1 MKTRTRNQHV
11 AIIANASTLA
21 KRNAEAADGSPKG
34 SYAVAASPPRVTRSN
49 SAKGA
54 PSPKSGN
61 DRVADPVEESKAS
74 PPVPAEGASPVRG
87 KHADVEALLL
97 AKEKE
102 VVAPAPKS
110 GNDRVADPAEKSKA
124 APPPSPGG
132 ARPVHTGRGKGA
144 DVEALLLARDKEI
157 AALKQELVSR
167 DVVLKGPKITVSTEA
182 ANVPPDS
189 KDYWIDASAK
199 KEKKTSNKI
208 VVKYN
213 DKPKDKPKA
222 DSTTGLKWKGY
233 CVEGCGCA
241 VCVEK
246 REEPSKTAMLNM
258 KRVSKKP
265 ST

>member
-1 MKTRTRNQHV
+1 MHVSMKTRTRNQHV

-74 PPVPAEGASPVRG
+74 PSVPAEGASPVRG

-102 VVAPAPKS
+102 VVASAPKS

-124 APPPSPGG
+124 
-132 ARPVHTGRGKGA
+132 V
-144 DVEALLLARDKEI
+144 
-157 AALKQELVSR
+157 Q
-167 DVVLKGPKITVSTEA
+167 
-182 ANVPPDS
+182 
-189 KDYWIDASAK
+189 DYWIDANAK

-241 VCVEK
+241 KCVEK
-246 REEPSKTAMLNM
+246 REEPSKTEMLDPS

-265 ST
+265 SP

>member
-87 KHADVEALLL
+87 KDADVEALLL
-97 AKEKE
+97 
-102 VVAPAPKS
+102 
-110 GNDRVADPAEKSKA
+110 SKN
-124 APPPSPGG
+124 
-132 ARPVHTGRGKGA
+132 
-144 DVEALLLARDKEI
+144 KEI
-157 AALKQELVSR
+157 
-167 DVVLKGPKITVSTEA
+167 VVLREKLANHAADKQGPKITVSTEA